1 MTTTTKNT
9 QGFEFLGIEQI
20 EHLSDE
26 ELRDYANNIGEFYES
41 LGGGLRHRKPGES
54 RIVGATFRLLRSR
67 TSYGQWEDTLKG
79 MGLVPRSIQRLM
91 YIADGVDEFNLD
103 AEDFSFQNDI
113 IDHIRSLRG

>member
-1 MTTTTKNT
+1 MK
-9 QGFEFLGIEQI
+9 QI
-20 EHLSDE
+20 EHLSYE

-54 RIVGATFRLLRSR
+54 YIVGVTFRHFRSQTR
-67 TSYGQWEDTLKG
+67 YGQWEDTLKR